1 MQAVTSTSE
10 LPAEGLDALGA
21 CPVCG
26 SSDRTLLYD
35 NLKDIVFGCAPGL
48 WTMWRCQSCASGY
61 LDPRPSSAAIPLIYQ
76 RYYTHEAPKDSHRN
90 DTAFSL
96 RRLRH
101 LLANGYRNR
110 RYGTRYEHNLAA
122 GYWLALL
129 YPRVREILDVE
140 FRHLRR
146 LKPGERARLLDV
158 GCGNGS
164 FMAKARDAGWDVFGC
179 DPDTSALE
187 LARAQGLEVRQGDA
201 SAWEDMKGSFDVIT
215 LSHVLE
221 HVPDP
226 GTTLMQLRELLRGG
240 GHLYID
246 TPNIDAIGHEVYGRY
261 WQGLDVPRHLSVLS
275 QRALVDLLGKTEMTN
290 ISFLTRA
297 NVLLEIARKSARM
310 KLGFSPY
317 DEKVNQGLMLPSAWQ
332 RRRSRLSPDRAEFS
346 TLVCR
351 KA

>member
-1 MQAVTSTSE
+1 
-10 LPAEGLDALGA
+10 
-21 CPVCG
+21 
-26 SSDRTLLYD
+26 
-35 NLKDIVFGCAPGL
+35 
-48 WTMWRCQSCASGY
+48 
-61 LDPRPSSAAIPLIYQ
+61 
-76 RYYTHEAPKDSHRN
+76 
-90 DTAFSL
+90 
-96 RRLRH
+96 
-101 LLANGYRNR
+101 
-110 RYGTRYEHNLAA
+110 
-122 GYWLALL
+122 
-129 YPRVREILDVE
+129 
-140 FRHLRR
+140 
-146 LKPGERARLLDV
+146 
-158 GCGNGS
+158 
-164 FMAKARDAGWDVFGC
+164 
-179 DPDTSALE
+179 
-187 LARAQGLEVRQGDA
+187 
-201 SAWEDMKGSFDVIT
+201 MKGSFDVIT